1 MVESGAHPLFPQ
13 RTRFYLRQPRR
24 GKRLERRLAL
34 HLEKVSHLKTFTGH
48 GDGFVTVND
57 RRYEQPVVVTASA
70 VLTDWPATD
79 FASLTAE
86 HFDYFLE
93 MRPEVLLIGTGSQQQ
108 FAHPRLL
115 QKLIEA
121 GIPTEFMNTPAA
133 CRTYNILVAEDRK
146 VVAAILI

>member
-1 MVESGAHPLFPQ
+1 MVESGAYPLFPQ
-13 RTRFYLRQPRR
+13 GTRFYPCQPCR

-48 GDGFVTVND
+48 GDGYVTVND
-57 RRYEQPVVVTASA
+57 RRYEQAVVVTAGA

-86 HFDYFLE
+86 HFDYFLPLQ
-93 MRPEVLLIGTGSQQQ
+93 PEVLLLGTGKQQQ
-108 FAHPRLL
+108 FAHPQLL
-115 QKLIEA
+115 QKLIRA
-121 GIPTEFMNTPAA
+121 GIGIEFMDTPAA

-146 VVAAILI
+146 VVAAILL

>member
-1 MVESGAHPLFPQ
+1 MVESGKLPLFPQ
-13 RTRFYLRQPRR
+13 GTRFYPCQPRC

-48 GDGFVTVND
+48 GDGFVSVND
-57 RRYEQPVVVTASA
+57 RRYEQAVVVTASTVA
-70 VLTDWPATD
+70 TDWTATD

-86 HFDYFLE
+86 HFDYFLP
-93 MRPEVLLIGTGSQQQ
+93 MRPEVLLIGTGKQQQ

-121 GIPTEFMNTPAA
+121 GIGIEFMNTPAA

-146 VVAAILI
+146 VIAAIMF

>member
-1 MVESGAHPLFPQ
+1 M
-13 RTRFYLRQPRR
+13 
-24 GKRLERRLAL
+24 AL

-57 RRYEQPVVVTASA
+57 KRYEQAVVVTAST
-70 VLTDWPATD
+70 VRTDWHATD

-93 MRPEVLLIGTGSQQQ
+93 MRPEVLLIGTGRKQQ
-108 FAHPRLL
+108 FAHPQLL
-115 QKLIEA
+115 QNLMRA
-121 GIPTEFMNTPAA
+121 GFGIEFMDTPAA

-146 VVAAILI
+146 VVAAILL

>member
-1 MVESGAHPLFPQ
+1 M
-13 RTRFYLRQPRR
+13 
-24 GKRLERRLAL
+24 AL

-48 GDGFVTVND
+48 GDGYVTVND
-57 RRYEQPVVVTASA
+57 KRYEQPVVVTART
-70 VLTDWPATD
+70 VHTDWPATD

-93 MRPEVLLIGTGSQQQ
+93 MQPEVLLLGTGKQQQ
-108 FAHPRLL
+108 FAHPQLL
-115 QKLIEA
+115 QKLIKA
-121 GIPTEFMNTPAA
+121 GIGIEFMDTPAA